1 MNKLSLIVK
10 KLFMTKLQFVKRL
23 KELRIASGISQA
35 NLCKEMD
42 IGQRLYE
49 FYESEKYSSIPTHKN
64 LIKLA
69 NFFDCSIDYLLC
81 QTDNPNRN
89 K

>member
-1 MNKLSLIVK
+1 
-10 KLFMTKLQFVKRL
+10 MTKSQFVTRL
-23 KELRIASGISQA
+23 KELRLKSGLSQA
-35 NLCKEMD
+35 VVCNNTG
-42 IGQRLYE
+42 IAQRLYE
-49 FYESEKYSSIPTHKN
+49 FYESENNSGVPTYKN

-81 QTDNPNRN
+81 QTDNPKRN